1 MFASSDPPISS
12 TLQGI
17 VFKKSQ
23 GNYFVHADGRTVTC
37 AISSRLRKVLVYPTA
52 APTSLH
58 HRVKE
63 VKDIQTVDPVAVGD
77 VVQFTDGGHD
87 TGLITEV
94 LPRKNELV
102 RRSAVPMP
110 GAHAREQVIVANVDQ
125 VIAVYPAG
133 QPAKRQWMLD
143 QYLAAAEASNLPAH
157 ICLTKADLADE
168 AYMREEIE
176 LYGRIGY
183 PVVATS
189 AVTGQGLAECKEAL
203 RGRVSV
209 LVGKSGVG
217 KTSLL
222 NALQPG
228 LGLRVKAV
236 NQHTAE
242 GKHATTHLEM
252 FDLDIG
258 GSVVDTPGLRE
269 FKLWA
274 VNSADLAQLFP
285 EMRPY
290 LGQCKFGADCTH
302 DHEPGCAVKAAV
314 EAGAISPRRYQSYL
328 RMRSSEG
335 RGGLT

>member
-1 MFASSDPPISS
+1 MFSSSDPPISA
-12 TLQGI
+12 TWQGI

-23 GNYFVHADGRTVTC
+23 GNYFVRADGRMVTC

-58 HRVKE
+58 HRVQE
-63 VKDIQTVDPVAVGD
+63 VKDIQSVDPVAVGD

-102 RRSAVPMP
+102 RRSP
-110 GAHAREQVIVANVDQ
+110 GAHALEQVIVANVDQ
-125 VIAVYPAG
+125 VVAVYPAG

-143 QYLAAAEASNLPAH
+143 QYLTVAEASHLPARV
-157 ICLTKADLADE
+157 CLTKADLADE
-168 AYMREEIE
+168 ADMREEIE
-176 LYGRIGY
+176 LYEGIGY

-189 AVTGQGLAECKEAL
+189 VVTGQGLAGCKEAL
-203 RGRVSV
+203 RGRASV

-236 NQHTAE
+236 NEHTAE
-242 GKHATTHLEM
+242 GKHTTTHLEM

-274 VNSADLAQLFP
+274 VASDDLAQLFP
-285 EMRPY
+285 EMRPC

-314 EAGAISPRRYQSYL
+314 EAGAIAPRRYQSYL
-328 RMRSSEG
+328 RMRGEV
-335 RGGLT
+335 L